1 MKGLRLV
8 ATAILS
14 LVCFALLS
22 ACGGGSSSQ
31 IGITLTTPTGVFSVD
46 ESENGVNPEPTLII
60 NAAVGGDTK
69 NQGVTWS
76 IDKKNNSNCS
86 GTGTG
91 PGQCGTLTNS
101 NPFQVTFTP
110 PSDLAAALSVTI
122 TATSIS
128 DTGQTKTQA
137 INVVLP
143 PTFTLTACNPPS
155 PPINTPCVLPEGKN
169 GVPYTSSGNGAV
181 TIAFTGGLSPYNFNQ
196 PVLPACLN

>member
-86 GTGTG
+86 G
-91 PGQCGTLTNS
+91 
-101 NPFQVTFTP
+101 
-110 PSDLAAALSVTI
+110 
-122 TATSIS
+122 
-128 DTGQTKTQA
+128 
-137 INVVLP
+137 
-143 PTFTLTACNPPS
+143 
-155 PPINTPCVLPEGKN
+155 
-169 GVPYTSSGNGAV
+169 
-181 TIAFTGGLSPYNFNQ
+181 
-196 PVLPACLN
+196 